1 MRHLGS
7 SWTRVFVLLL
17 ASAVVV
23 GGALSASPAAQ
34 AAKQPPS
41 NCTITPETF
50 TDGNV
55 GTLNTWFF
63 STTGCETSERIVR
76 FRVVEGRIP
85 DGTTLFTQGT
95 SSGGITGVP
104 ETEGLFTFTIQVR
117 DATGTKD
124 TESFSILINAPRPL
138 VISNQSDTLSPG
150 TVGEFYCCGNLF
162 ADGGVPDYT
171 WSLVSGQLP
180 PGLELSES
188 PGRITGTPTEAG
200 TFTFT
205 VRVTDSRDAT
215 AERTF
220 SITIS

>member
-1 MRHLGS
+1 MSRK
-7 SWTRVFVLLL
+7 LLL
-17 ASAVVV
+17 LIVAGLTLSA
-23 GGALSASPAAQ
+23 GALAPAAG
-34 AAKQPPS
+34 AAPPEPS
-41 NCTITPETF
+41 NCAIVPDTL

-55 GTLNTWFF
+55 GALNTWFVL
-63 STTGCETSERIVR
+63 TTGCSTSEKPVR
-76 FRVVEGRIP
+76 FKVVDGRIP
-85 DGTTLFTQGT
+85 PGTTLFTQGV

-104 ETEGLFTFTIQVR
+104 TTEGVFAFTLQVR

-124 TESFSILINAPRPL
+124 TESFSITINPPLPL
-138 VISNQSDTLSPG
+138 VITNQSDTLSPG

-162 ADGGVPDYT
+162 ASGGVPDYT
-171 WSLVSGQLP
+171 WSLVSGELP

-188 PGRITGTPTEAG
+188 PGRITGTPTTAG

-205 VRVTDSRDAT
+205 VRVTDSREAF

>member
-1 MRHLGS
+1 MARK
-7 SWTRVFVLLL
+7 LLL
-17 ASAVVV
+17 PVVAGLALFGGVASA
-23 GGALSASPAAQ
+23 ASAAPT
-34 AAKQPPS
+34 PPS
-41 NCTITPETF
+41 DCAIVPETF

-63 STTGCETSERIVR
+63 STTGCSTSEKPVR
-76 FRVVEGRIP
+76 FKVVEGRIP
-85 DGTTLFTQGT
+85 PGTTLFTQGT

-104 ETEGLFTFTIQVR
+104 TEEGVFAFTIQVR
-117 DATGTKD
+117 DTTGTKD
-124 TESFSILINAPRPL
+124 TESFSITINPPRPL
-138 VISNQSDTLSPG
+138 VITNQSDTLSPG

-171 WSLVSGQLP
+171 WSLVGGELP
-180 PGLELSES
+180 PGLELQES
-188 PGRITGTPTEAG
+188 PGRITGTPTTAG

-205 VRVTDSRDAT
+205 VRVTDERGAF

>member
-1 MRHLGS
+1 MSRKLSLLIVTGL
-7 SWTRVFVLLL
+7 VL
-17 ASAVVV
+17 SA
-23 GGALSASPAAQ
+23 GALAPAAV
-34 AAKQPPS
+34 AAPPEPS
-41 NCTITPETF
+41 NCALVPDDL

-55 GTLNTWFF
+55 GTLNTWFVLTEGC
-63 STTGCETSERIVR
+63 STSKKPVQ
-76 FRVVEGRIP
+76 FKVVDGRIP
-85 DGTTLFTQGT
+85 DGTTLFTQGV

-104 ETEGLFTFTIQVR
+104 TTEGVFAFTLQVR

-124 TESFSILINAPRPL
+124 TESFSITINPPRPL
-138 VISNQSDTLSPG
+138 VITNQSDTLSPG

-171 WSLVSGQLP
+171 WSLVSGELP

-188 PGRITGTPTEAG
+188 PGRITGTPTTAG

-205 VRVTDSRDAT
+205 ARVTDSREAF

>member
-1 MRHLGS
+1 MSRKLSLLIVTGL
-7 SWTRVFVLLL
+7 VL
-17 ASAVVV
+17 SA
-23 GGALSASPAAQ
+23 GALAPAAG
-34 AAKQPPS
+34 AAPPEPS
-41 NCTITPETF
+41 NCALVPDDL

-55 GTLNTWFF
+55 GTLNTWFVL
-63 STTGCETSERIVR
+63 TTGCSTSKKPVQ
-76 FRVVEGRIP
+76 FKVVDGRIP
-85 DGTTLFTQGT
+85 PGTTLFTQGV

-104 ETEGLFTFTIQVR
+104 TTEGVFAFTLQVR

-124 TESFSILINAPRPL
+124 TESFSITINPPRPL
-138 VISNQSDTLSPG
+138 VITNQSDTLSPG

-171 WSLVSGQLP
+171 WSLVSGELP

-188 PGRITGTPTEAG
+188 PGRITGTPTTAG

-205 VRVTDSRDAT
+205 VRVTDSREAF